1 MKRVPLDSV
10 HLASAGYHDSS
21 RTLEIEFN
29 KSGVY
34 QYFDVLAPVYEQLT
48 QADSSDSFFLEEM
61 RGVFR
66 YART

>member
-1 MKRVPLDSV
+1 MKRVPLDSA
-10 HLASAGYHDSS
+10 HLASAGYHDPS

-29 KSGVY
+29 KGGIY
-34 QYFDVLAPVYEQLT
+34 QYFDVPPPVYEQLT
-48 QADSSDSFFLEEM
+48 QADSSDLFFLEEI